1 MVQCSKK
8 VGERQRSDKH
18 WSHDVDGV
26 KASIECCSGTE
37 EMLDEL
43 RFLVTRIHGPHKSD
57 SDSSSYHSSRVR
69 GEDED
74 SPKNNSVIFKLSD
87 LQMMLHA
94 RPDAR
99 MERWVQNL
107 QAGLGPGDHG
117 FTAELLYKLLQTDC
131 FEQRGSMEPCPS
143 PSST

>member
-1 MVQCSKK
+1 M
-8 VGERQRSDKH
+8 
-18 WSHDVDGV
+18 SHDVDRI
-26 KASIECCSGTE
+26 KAFVECGSGAE

-43 RFLVTRIHGPHKSD
+43 RFLVTRIHGPHPRCKSD
-57 SDSSSYHSSRVR
+57 NDSSSHHGSRVR

-74 SPKNNSVIFKLSD
+74 SPQNNSAMFKLSD

-107 QAGLGPGDHG
+107 QAGLGPGDHS

-131 FEQRGSMEPCPS
+131 FEQRGVEPCPS
-143 PSST
+143 PSSA